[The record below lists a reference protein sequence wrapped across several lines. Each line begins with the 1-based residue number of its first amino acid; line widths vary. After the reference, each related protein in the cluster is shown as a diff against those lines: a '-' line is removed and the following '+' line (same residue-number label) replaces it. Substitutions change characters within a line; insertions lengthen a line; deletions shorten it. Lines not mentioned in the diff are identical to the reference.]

1 MQESRNLWALK
12 DETTPEELEEH
23 VEEMNEI
30 RGMCVELLARQ
41 TRNLQVVENDIENTR
56 AALFRAEQRE
66 LAGLKRS

>member
-30 RGMCVELLARQ
+30 RGMCVEDRKS
-41 TRNLQVVENDIENTR
+41 TSELQ
-56 AALFRAEQRE
+56 
-66 LAGLKRS
+66 SP